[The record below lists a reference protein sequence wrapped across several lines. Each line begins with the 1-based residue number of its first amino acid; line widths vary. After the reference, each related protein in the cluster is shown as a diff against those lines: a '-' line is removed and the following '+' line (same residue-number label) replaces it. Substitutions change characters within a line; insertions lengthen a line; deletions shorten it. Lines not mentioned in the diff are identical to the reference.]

1 VLIADS
7 VSVKGRH
14 DLLVSPTSLQVTR
27 GEVHLVVADPQI
39 SRTALALALSGR
51 MKPST
56 GTVSW
61 GHADSLKTLRQ
72 HTALL
77 DSPEVNE
84 PESHMKVRDLIA
96 EDLAL
101 LPGPIW
107 KKPRNKK
114 WTALHGFDDVAKDW
128 ADSLDPARRLE
139 LQLLLA
145 AEDSRIELIVLD
157 SPDRHDMQ
165 DDVWLDLLLEFA
177 GSNRAFAI
185 VAIVSNAPYEWDGP
199 ITYLGSNEYEEFE
212 SPEEATA
219 LISGEPLV
227 EEPEEPEE
235 LEEPE
240 EPENSEAPAELEEP
254 DKTEV
259 LSQESVQNELDL
271 DVPETVEPKSAEQE
285 STPAEHSDAVPTV
298 AEDSDAK
305 EKE

>member
-1 VLIADS
+1 
-7 VSVKGRH
+7 
-14 DLLVSPTSLQVTR
+14 
-27 GEVHLVVADPQI
+27 
-39 SRTALALALSGR
+39 
-51 MKPST
+51 
-56 GTVSW
+56 
-61 GHADSLKTLRQ
+61 
-72 HTALL
+72 
-77 DSPEVNE
+77 
-84 PESHMKVRDLIA
+84 MKVRDLIA

-107 KKPRNKK
+107 RKPRNKK
-114 WTALHGFDDVAKDW
+114 WTALHGFDDVAKEW

-177 GSNRAFAI
+177 GSNRAFAV

-219 LISGEPLV
+219 LISEEPLV
-227 EEPEEPEE
+227 EEPEEPE
-235 LEEPE
+235 
-240 EPENSEAPAELEEP
+240 ELEEP

-259 LSQESVQNELDL
+259 LSQESVQDELDL
-271 DVPETVEPKSAEQE
+271 DVPEAAEQEATEQE
-285 STPAEHSDAVPTV
+285 STPAEHSDAEPTV